1 MKTLN
6 CGEGLRSIPI
16 PSISVLIFLFLLQLL
31 TQSTKSGDG
40 VCGDGVCV
48 GGGGLLLDNLPFYV
62 YLRKIIAAKNSGGGA
77 AYNFFRLYILL
88 YFDF

>member
-1 MKTLN
+1 MKILI
-6 CGEGLRSIPI
+6 CEEGLRSIPI

-40 VCGDGVCV
+40 V
-48 GGGGLLLDNLPFYV
+48 GGEGGYSLIIYN
-62 YLRKIIAAKNSGGGA
+62 RKIIAAKNSGGGA